1 MEPLKN
7 LLFSQACQEVDYS
20 AQSIDVTPVSSVGCT
35 DGAICICGIDPG
47 QTGAVSFYFP
57 AYSERIAVDDMPLVD
72 KRVDVANL
80 AARIKQM
87 APDIAVVESVAAMPG
102 QGVSSSFRFG
112 VAFGE
117 VIGVLGA
124 LQIPV
129 HLVSAVRWKKHFR
142 LDSDKEKSRAEA
154 LRTWPSRHELFAR
167 KKDHG
172 RSEAALIA
180 KFGAETLPQFKG
192 RGA

>member
-1 MEPLKN
+1 MN
-7 LLFSQACQEVDYS
+7 HFSGERAL
-20 AQSIDVTPVSSVGCT
+20 VTVVPQIGCT
-35 DGAICICGIDPG
+35 DGAICICGIDCG
-47 QTGAVSFYFP
+47 QSGAVSFYFP
-57 AYSERIAVDDMPLVD
+57 AYPDRISVSDMPLVD
-72 KRVDVANL
+72 KRIDVASL

-87 APDIAVVESVAAMPG
+87 APDIAIVESVNAFPG

-117 VIGVLGA
+117 VLGILGA
-124 LQIPV
+124 LQVPV

-154 LRTWPSRHELFAR
+154 LRTWPSRHELFA
-167 KKDHG
+167 KKCHHN
-172 RSEAALIA
+172 RAESALIA

-192 RGA
+192 REA

>member
-1 MEPLKN
+1 MQRIFN
-7 LLFSQACQEVDYS
+7 AQACPEVQQPGQPS
-20 AQSIDVTPVSSVGCT
+20 AGTLVPQIGCT
-35 DGAICICGIDPG
+35 DGAICICGIDCG
-47 QTGAVSFYFP
+47 QTGACAFYFP
-57 AYSERIAVDDMPLVD
+57 AYPERVAAFDMPLVD
-72 KRVDVANL
+72 KRIDVASL
-80 AARIKQM
+80 AARIQQM
-87 APDIAVVESVAAMPG
+87 APDIAIVESVNAFPG

-117 VIGVLGA
+117 VLGILGA

-142 LDSDKEKSRAEA
+142 IDSDKEKSRAEA

-172 RSEAALIA
+172 RAESALIA